1 MSVQNPI
8 PDVGQVSEA
17 NRRSIDEYLRR
28 REVRASTA
36 PKGIPRRP
44 AGEPI
49 PLSFSQQQ
57 VWLHSKMAGNTSVY
71 NEVITIARTGPLD
84 TGVLERCL
92 AEIVRRHEI
101 WRTTFDAKD
110 GQPFQVVH
118 PASDQFPLIG
128 YDLRSLSE
136 SERAVESTSLAVQTA
151 RGPFDLKN
159 GPLFRATLARTQD
172 EEYRLYVTFH
182 QIVFDAVSAYRVF
195 LPELTALYE
204 AFSAGRPSPL
214 AEPLLQYGDVAYW
227 QQKTLMA
234 DDWSRQLSFWR
245 AHLSGELPALQWPN
259 EGARPAYQTHRGAIH
274 RFKFDSKVIEPLTS
288 FCQQEGISSYMAC
301 LAGYAALLSR
311 YTGQQDIVIGGL
323 SAGRRRSETELTV
336 GYFVN
341 PLALR
346 IDLSGN
352 PSFRDLVRQV
362 RGTVLDALANDEVPF
377 EKIVEDLGLRPDPSR
392 NPIFQLIL
400 SQQPKVPAF
409 APGWDLITEEVSNG
423 GSKLDMTIVLDERP
437 DAISGPITYN
447 PDLFDASTITRL
459 VQHWQTLLAGAVAAP
474 DRSIAELPLLTDSER
489 QQILVD
495 WNSTRGQCPKNQ
507 CVHELFDA
515 QVDRVPDAIAL
526 KFKDEET
533 TYGALGAR
541 SNQLAHC
548 LQNLGAGPD
557 TPVGLYLGRSSE
569 TVVGLLGVLK
579 AGAACLPLD
588 PTYPA
593 DRLSFMLAETRA
605 PILLTTTALEPQL
618 PQHNARVVCLD
629 ADPQLRSM
637 QDNSIALSPV
647 GGDNLA
653 YIIYTS
659 GSTGRPKG
667 VQVKHGGLVN
677 STLAR
682 STYYKDPVGRF
693 LLLPSFA
700 FDSSLAGIFWT
711 LSTGGTLVL
720 PPDESRCDLTGLVEL
735 MVRHGVSHVLCV
747 PTLYRQLLE
756 EASLDRVSSLRVA
769 IVAGEECSKELVEN
783 HYRSNPRAVLFNEYG
798 PTEATVWSSVYRCE
812 PGSRLARVPIGR
824 PIANAQLYILDSHL
838 QPVPVGI
845 RGELHIAG
853 AGITRGYLN
862 QAELTSQKFVFN
874 PFNDQQSGSLY
885 KTGDLARYL
894 PDGNIEYL
902 GRVDQQVKIRGFRI
916 ELGEI
921 EATLRACPNV
931 RAAVVSIPD
940 DARGDKRLVA
950 HVVPE
955 TRPEVT
961 ATGLRDHLKRKLP
974 AYMIPDAF
982 VFLDALPLSS
992 NGKIDRRALSVSM
1005 PDQDESSAIGFVA
1018 PRDDLETRLAKIWEE
1033 VLGIKKVGIRNNLF
1047 DLGAHSLVIARLL
1060 ARIEREFGRRMAFAS
1075 VFEAPTIELFAGL
1088 LRKTSAPAQFT
1099 EVIPIQTAG
1108 SKPPFFGI
1116 GWGFLWRP
1124 LSEHLGADQP
1134 MLCVDFDES
1143 IVGQL
1148 HKPYSLEEFA
1158 GYIVRAIREYCPQ
1171 GPYFLGGF
1179 CDNAMLAYE
1188 AARQL
1193 LEQGHQVKL
1202 LTIIGARNHS
1212 YFRGSPYHA
1221 ARKPLWQRAASK
1233 ILELRK
1239 LKKTEAVLYAA
1250 ELLKK
1255 AWRRAIRRAQESF
1268 ARARARRNSTNLTN
1282 LEQIL
1287 RFVRAMHRPKPY
1299 GGRVALLRDDTTK
1312 LDGALS
1318 GWRDVLRGPVETHD
1332 VPGNHTGI
1340 FFEPHV
1346 QHLANRLA
1354 LSLQNAA
1361 APSTDRKNPGER

>member
-8 PDVGQVSEA
+8 PDVGRLSEA
-17 NRRSIDEYLRR
+17 NRKSIDGYLRQ
-28 REVRASTA
+28 REARASTA
-36 PKGIPRRP
+36 PRRIPRRP
-44 AGEPI
+44 PGEPI

-57 VWLHSKMAGNTSVY
+57 VWLHSQMAGNNSVY
-71 NEVITIARTGPLD
+71 NEAITIVRTGALD
-84 TGVLERCL
+84 VAVLKRCL
-92 AEIVRRHEI
+92 AEIIRRHEI

-118 PASDQFPLIG
+118 PASDQFRLISI
-128 YDLRSLSE
+128 DLRSLSE
-136 SERAVESTSLAVQTA
+136 SERAIEAMSLAVQDA
-151 RGPFDLKN
+151 HEPFDLKK
-159 GPLFRATLARTQD
+159 GPLLRATLVRTQD

-182 QIVFDAVSAYRVF
+182 QIVFDAVSAYRVL

-204 AFSAGRPSPL
+204 AFSAGKPSPL
-214 AEPLLQYGDVAYW
+214 ADPLLQYGDVAYW
-227 QQKTLMA
+227 QQKALGT
-234 DDWSRQLSFWR
+234 DDWSRQLSYWR

-274 RFKFDSKVIEPLTS
+274 RFRFDSKVIEPLVS
-288 FCQQEGISSYMAC
+288 FCRQEGISSYMAC

-311 YTGQQDIVIGGL
+311 YTGQQDIMIGGL
-323 SAGRRRSETELTV
+323 SAGRRRSETESTV

-346 IDLSGN
+346 INLSGN
-352 PSFRDLVRQV
+352 PTFRELVRQV

-377 EKIVEDLGLRPDPSR
+377 GRIVEDLGLRPDPSR

-409 APGWDLITEEVSNG
+409 APGWELITEEVSNG

-447 PDLFDASTITRL
+447 PDLFDASTIARL
-459 VQHWQTLLAGAVAAP
+459 IQHWQTLLAGAVAAP

-495 WNSTRGQCPKNQ
+495 WNSTRVQYPKNQ

-515 QVDRVPDAIAL
+515 QVGRVPEAIAL
-526 KFKDEET
+526 KFKDEEM

-541 SNQLAHC
+541 SNQLARY

-569 TVVGLLGVLK
+569 MIVGLLGVLK

-588 PTYPA
+588 PSYPA
-593 DRLSFMLAETRA
+593 DRLSFMLGETRA
-605 PILLTTTALEPQL
+605 PILLTTAALEPQL

-629 ADPQLRSM
+629 TDPQLRSM
-637 QDNSIALSPV
+637 RDSSIASSLV

-667 VQVKHGGLVN
+667 VQVTHGGLVN

-682 STYYKDPVGRF
+682 STYYKDPVVSF

-711 LSTGGTLVL
+711 LTTGGTLVL
-720 PPDESRCDLTGLVEL
+720 PPDELRCDLTGLVEL
-735 MVRHGVSHVLCV
+735 MIRDDVSHVLCV
-747 PTLYRQLLE
+747 PTLYRQLLK
-756 EASLDRVSSLRVA
+756 EASLDRVSSLRAA
-769 IVAGEECSKELVEN
+769 IVAGEECSKELVES
-783 HYRSNPRAVLFNEYG
+783 HYDLVRHAVLFNEYG

-812 PGSRLARVPIGR
+812 PGSRFARVPIGR
-824 PIANAQLYILDSHL
+824 PIANAQIYILDSHF

-845 RGELHIAG
+845 RGELHVAG

-862 QAELTSQKFVFN
+862 QAELSEQKFASN
-874 PFNDQQSGSLY
+874 PFNDRQPGSLY
-885 KTGDLARYL
+885 RTGDLARYL

-902 GRVDQQVKIRGFRI
+902 GRVDQQVKIRGFRV
-916 ELGEI
+916 EPGEI
-921 EATLRACPNV
+921 EAALRGCPNV
-931 RAAVVSIPD
+931 RAAVVSISD

-961 ATGLRDHLKRKLP
+961 ATGLREHLKRKLP
-974 AYMIPDAF
+974 AYMIPDAL

-992 NGKIDRRALSVSM
+992 NGKIDRRALSISM

-1018 PRDDLETRLAKIWEE
+1018 PRDDLETRLARIWEE

-1047 DLGAHSLVIARLL
+1047 DLGAHSLVVARLL
-1060 ARIEREFGRRMAFAS
+1060 ARIEREFGRRMTFAS
-1075 VFEAPTIELFAGL
+1075 VFEAPTIELFAGA
-1088 LRKTSAPAQFT
+1088 LRKASAPAQFT

-1116 GWGFLWRP
+1116 RWGFLWRP
-1124 LSEHLGADQP
+1124 ISEHLGADQP
-1134 MLCVDFDES
+1134 ILCVDFDQS

-1158 GYIVRAIREYCPQ
+1158 GYIVRAIRDYCPQ

-1193 LEQGHQVKL
+1193 LDQGQQVEL
-1202 LTIIGARNHS
+1202 LAIVDARNHF
-1212 YFRGSPYHA
+1212 YFRRNPYSVS
-1221 ARKPLWQRAASK
+1221 RKPLWRRAISRIVK
-1233 ILELRK
+1233 LRE
-1239 LKKTEAVLYAA
+1239 LKKTEAVFYAA
-1250 ELLKK
+1250 EVLKE
-1255 AWRRAIRRAQESF
+1255 AWRKAIRRAKEPF
-1268 ARARARRNSTNLTN
+1268 VRARARRNSTKLTD
-1282 LEQIL
+1282 LRQIL
-1287 RFVRAMHRPKPY
+1287 EFVGTTYQPKPY
-1299 GGRVALLRDDTTK
+1299 AGRVALLRADTK
-1312 LDGALS
+1312 SDAALS
-1318 GWRDVLRGPVETHD
+1318 GWKDVVKGAVETHE
-1332 VPGNHTGI
+1332 VPGTHMGI

-1354 LSLQNAA
+1354 VSLENAA
-1361 APSTDRKNPGER
+1361 ARSTDRSNSGDR